1 MSKGTEMRKS
11 MVLQLSI
18 ARVSLDKE
26 ETKEMGQ
33 IQLMQSLRG
42 YPGNSGNNM
51 QYWKEEKSSKAEMS
65 VKREEQIPRG
75 DMMTAQ
81 Y

>member
-1 MSKGTEMRKS
+1 MSKGTEARKS

-51 QYWKEEKSSKAEMS
+51 QYWKGQ
-65 VKREEQIPRG
+65 KRRRAPR
-75 DMMTAQ
+75 Q
-81 Y
+81 RCQ